1 MSHGAE
7 RLELASRVEEKD
19 GTLLVTLH
27 PDYTVYGV
35 PNGGYLQCVIV
46 QVVRHHLGRDGDV
59 LALSTNFISAPSL
72 GVGEAE
78 VEVVKEG
85 RRVSFLRV
93 RLRVD
98 GRVVTDS
105 LVTWGTL
112 DEVPARYQY
121 SAPPALSPPE
131 SCPPAPRAEGMTLH
145 DALDLRVDPSQG
157 RWWEEADPTRGFH
170 DTWLA
175 RRDGAQEWDT
185 LSLFF
190 AADCL
195 WPATVPL
202 GSSGWVPT
210 LQLTTYLRQRPRGQ
224 WLRARQRCEVV
235 VGESVDERCEL
246 FDERGVLVAVSQ
258 QLALVR
264 FPDGESS

>member
-1 MSHGAE
+1 MSQGAE
-7 RLELASRVEEKD
+7 RLDLASRVEEND
-19 GTLLVTLH
+19 GRLFVTLH

-35 PNGGYLQCVIV
+35 ANGGYLQCVIV
-46 QVVRHHLGRDGDV
+46 QAVRHRLRRDGEV
-59 LALSTNFISAPSL
+59 LALTTNFVSAPSL
-72 GVGEAE
+72 GVAEAE

-85 RRVSFLRV
+85 RRVNFLRV

-105 LVTWGTL
+105 LVTWGL
-112 DEVPARYQY
+112 LEDVPARYQY
-121 SAPPALSPPE
+121 SAPPELSPPE
-131 SCPPAPRAEGMTLH
+131 TCHPAPRAEGMTLH

-157 RWWEEADPTRGFH
+157 AWWEGADPTRGYH
-170 DTWLA
+170 ETWLA
-175 RRDGAQEWDT
+175 RRDGVGEWDV
-185 LSLFF
+185 LSLYF

-264 FPDGESS
+264 FADGESS